1 MNYHLSIADLGQH
14 LPQAVEEVVPMSDG
28 QKAQMS
34 ALEKAAA
41 THLST
46 DARAQAQRN
55 MNSLMGGAVLLS
67 KGLAAVHEERRM
79 SMKKLTAVSARL
91 VALHPA
97 LADDDHG
104 RHGKCRCAPQRC
116 RRQSRHHHHLGGG
129 DIDMVARAFGMVAL
143 LFNSNSG
150 SMMVS
155 AIQFGILVALFM
167 TALVMATTGKVDVI
181 RSVVVILFLSFAI
194 VPTTSVYVAS
204 YYDNASVGNNAGAV
218 GFRKVDNIPV
228 GVAYTLGLFS
238 KLGKTFAEGVDT
250 ASTVLPDVTW
260 TPDRGGAVGPT
271 AGALSLHGTAR
282 LFQSA
287 AYDYQSAPPIQ
298 YP

>member
-1 MNYHLSIADLGQH
+1 
-14 LPQAVEEVVPMSDG
+14 
-28 QKAQMS
+28 
-34 ALEKAAA
+34 
-41 THLST
+41 
-46 DARAQAQRN
+46 
-55 MNSLMGGAVLLS
+55 
-67 KGLAAVHEERRM
+67 
-79 SMKKLTAVSARL
+79 MKKLTALSAGWLRYTL
-91 VALHPA
+91 PLLMMTMAGMA
-97 LADDDHG
+97 SADVPRSDV
-104 RHGKCRCAPQRC
+104 
-116 RRQSRHHHHLGGG
+116 GGNPDITTIWVVG

-181 RSVVVILFLSFAI
+181 RSVIVILFLSFAI

-238 KLGKTFAEGVDT
+238 KLG
-250 ASTVLPDVTW
+250 
-260 TPDRGGAVGPT
+260 
-271 AGALSLHGTAR
+271 
-282 LFQSA
+282 
-287 AYDYQSAPPIQ
+287 
-298 YP
+298 